1 MKWMN
6 TDEKLDKLAEAMKGS
21 EKFFEQLFRSLETEM
36 SKRFNQVDARFDAVN
51 ARLDHANGRLD
62 RIGGLVNGGGRAI
75 AKMIEWTEKT
85 DVSLADVLRRQEM
98 LEERVR
104 KLEGKQ

>member
-1 MKWMN
+1 MTQEEMQFIEN
-6 TDEKLDKLAEAMKGS
+6 
-21 EKFFEQLFRSLETEM
+21 LFRSLETEM
-36 SKRFNQVDARFDAVN
+36 VQRFDHVDQRFDAVN
-51 ARLDHANGRLD
+51 ARLDHLTARLE

-85 DVSLADVLRRQEM
+85 DVSLADVLRRQGE

-104 KLEGKQ
+104 KLEGK

>member
-1 MKWMN
+1 MTKEDMN
-6 TDEKLDKLAEAMKGS
+6 FIET
-21 EKFFEQLFRSLETEM
+21 LFRSLETQM
-36 SKRFNQVDARFDAVN
+36 DRRFDQVDARFDALD
-51 ARLDHANGRLD
+51 ARLDQANARLD

-104 KLEGKQ
+104 KLEGEKK

>member
-1 MKWMN
+1 MTQEDMQ
-6 TDEKLDKLAEAMKGS
+6 
-21 EKFFEQLFRSLETEM
+21 FFESLFRSLETEM
-36 SKRFNQVDARFDAVN
+36 KHQFEAVAHQFEGVT
-51 ARLDHANGRLD
+51 ARLDHMSARMD

-85 DVSLADVLRRQEM
+85 DVSLADVLRRQAE

-104 KLEGKQ
+104 KLEASK

>member
-1 MKWMN
+1 MSQEEMQFI
-6 TDEKLDKLAEAMKGS
+6 ES
-21 EKFFEQLFRSLETEM
+21 LFRSLETEM
-36 SKRFNQVDARFDAVN
+36 NQQFHAVN
-51 ARLDHANGRLD
+51 ARLDHMSARLD

-85 DVSLADVLRRQEM
+85 DVSLADVLRRQGE

-104 KLEGKQ
+104 KLEESK

>member
-1 MKWMN
+1 MTQEDMQ
-6 TDEKLDKLAEAMKGS
+6 
-21 EKFFEQLFRSLETEM
+21 FFESLFRSLETEM
-36 SKRFNQVDARFDAVN
+36 KHQFESVT
-51 ARLDHANGRLD
+51 ARLDQMSARMD

-85 DVSLADVLRRQEM
+85 DVSLADVLRRQAE

-104 KLEGKQ
+104 KLEASK